1 MRYLIGLR
9 ALFILVL
16 ILIAAGCRQQQL
28 SSSDVKFDV
37 SASDFL
43 VGGTTLLV
51 RVHDKDGNSI
61 EKPGSITV
69 RADMYHAGMLPV
81 FAEAENS
88 HNGVFTLPFEWT
100 MAGGWIVEASL
111 TLESGEIVTRTFD
124 YQILNEAS
132 NDSMTSMDHSDMQG
146 ESSAIYL
153 QIENRGSADVTI
165 LSAFTSAANLVEFH
179 QTIVENDIAR
189 MEPVDALVIPAGESL
204 SLRPGGMHIMLQQ
217 LTADLIPGTNISLHL
232 RAESGQVFAVEV
244 PIMDM
249 LMNDNSPSIKNGDLV
264 FSRRWARPANAA
276 ESGDTDHAGMQNH
289 ATERDSG

>member
-1 MRYLIGLR
+1 MRDLTGLR
-9 ALFILVL
+9 VVIILAL

-28 SSSDVKFDV
+28 SSSDVKLDV
-37 SASDFL
+37 SASDL
-43 VGGTTLLV
+43 RVGETTLLV
-51 RVHDKDGNSI
+51 HVHDKDGNSI

-69 RADMYHAGMLPV
+69 RADMNHAGMLPV

-88 HNGVFTLPFEWT
+88 LNGVFTLPFEWT

-111 TLESGEIVTRTFD
+111 TLESGEIVTQTFD
-124 YQILNEAS
+124 YEILNEDR
-132 NDSMTSMDHSDMQG
+132 NDSMTSMDHSERQG

-153 QIENRGSADVTI
+153 QIENRGSADITI
-165 LSAFTSAANLVEFH
+165 RSAFTSAANLVEFH

-189 MEPVDALVIPAGESL
+189 MEPVDALIIPAGESL
-204 SLRPGGMHIMLQQ
+204 SLRQGGMHIMLQQ

-232 RAESGQVFAVEV
+232 RAESGEVFAVEV

-249 LMNDNSPSIKNGDLV
+249 LMNDDSPSIGHGDLV
-264 FSRRWARPANAA
+264 FSQLWARPASAA
-276 ESGDTDHAGMQNH
+276 ELGDTDHAGKQIH

>member
-9 ALFILVL
+9 ALFILAL

-28 SSSDVKFDV
+28 QSSDVKLDV
-37 SASDFL
+37 LASDLL
-43 VGGTTLLV
+43 VGETTLLV
-51 RVHDKDGNSI
+51 HVQDRAGKLF

-69 RADMYHAGMLPV
+69 RADMNHAGMLPV

-88 HNGVFTLPFEWT
+88 LNGVFTLPFEWT

-111 TLESGEIVTRTFD
+111 TLESGEIVTQTFD
-124 YQILNEAS
+124 YEILSKDS
-132 NDSMTSMDHSDMQG
+132 NDSLTSMDHSERQG

-153 QIENRGSADVTI
+153 HIENRGSADVTI

-179 QTIVENDIAR
+179 RTIVENDIAR
-189 MEPVDALVIPAGESL
+189 MEQFDALVIPAGESL
-204 SLRPGGMHIMLQQ
+204 SLRPGGIHIMLQQ

-249 LMNDNSPSIKNGDLV
+249 LMNDNSPSIEHGDLV
-264 FSRRWARPANAA
+264 FSQRWARPASAA
-276 ESGDTDHAGMQNH
+276 ESGETDHANMQIH